1 MLCSTKETVCWWV
14 REIRLP
20 LSTPWRAC
28 WTTQTCR
35 SGSRQP
41 VGTPLPDSDGSKW
54 HPELRITTS
63 NVLRRLNEVALP
75 GREELRGAVLRYVEI
90 PGARAFNAVGLTP
103 NSITLIGFLIC
114 AAAAAV
120 VALGWPLYAGVVFL
134 LGGILDL
141 FDGALARLTGKAS
154 PFGALLDS
162 VFDRLG
168 EASLFVG
175 LGIYYLLG
183 DLPSGQLILSM
194 LSVLLGLVFS
204 QGVSYLRARGEGL
217 GAFTRSGIMTR
228 TERVI
233 ILGAGLIV
241 EGLAPV
247 PIMVWVLWVI
257 AGVSCFTLF
266 QRMFTIRGILEREGE

>member
-1 MLCSTKETVCWWV
+1 M
-14 REIRLP
+14 
-20 LSTPWRAC
+20 
-28 WTTQTCR
+28 
-35 SGSRQP
+35 
-41 VGTPLPDSDGSKW
+41 
-54 HPELRITTS
+54 
-63 NVLRRLNEVALP
+63 ALP
-75 GREELRGAVLRYVEI
+75 GREQLRAAVLRYVEL
-90 PGARAFNAVGLTP
+90 PGARTFNAIGLTP
-103 NSITLIGFLIC
+103 NSITLIGFSVC
-114 AAAAAV
+114 AAAAV
-120 VALGWPLYAGVVFL
+120 LVGFGWPLIAGIVFL

-141 FDGALARLTGKAS
+141 FDGALARLTGRDS

-175 LGIYYLLG
+175 LGVYYLLG
-183 DLPSGQLILSM
+183 DLAPQQLMLSM

-233 ILGAGLIV
+233 ILGAGLIA

-247 PIMVWVLWVI
+247 PVMVWVLWVI
-257 AGVSCFTLF
+257 AAVSCFTLF
-266 QRMFTIRGILEREGE
+266 QRMFTIRGILDQD